1 MGLGVGWKVVCLGR
15 ENGGEQWEKWCRV
28 GVPWIRGVRGLLC
41 GERVIMEGLPRDRE
55 NRAAKINQPARNLT

>member
-1 MGLGVGWKVVCLGR
+1 
-15 ENGGEQWEKWCRV
+15 
-28 GVPWIRGVRGLLC
+28 VRGLLW

>member
-1 MGLGVGWKVVCLGR
+1 MKGR
-15 ENGGEQWEKWCRV
+15 ERGE
-28 GVPWIRGVRGLLC
+28 GVPWIRGVRGLLW